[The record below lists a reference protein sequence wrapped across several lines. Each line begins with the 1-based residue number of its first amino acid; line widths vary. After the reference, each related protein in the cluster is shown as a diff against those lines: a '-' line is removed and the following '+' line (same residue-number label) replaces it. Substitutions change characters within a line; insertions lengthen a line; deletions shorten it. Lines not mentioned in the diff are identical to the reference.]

1 MVSFQEKKIKNF
13 FYQNTIYYTTT
24 INFFY
29 HFLKIIL
36 LLKNSSIYLDFVRYW
51 KIIITNFYT
60 SSDSVLN
67 TNEISILS
75 AIITFA
81 SSHCDT
87 CVFHT
92 VQFGCPFR
100 FFLYIYIY
108 HRAGNCNRARGQ
120 SISRNNSIKNPC
132 RRSGT
137 GETRSFS
144 ALSSLQPH
152 QCPKAAKNS
161 LLQRLSGITGV

>member
-13 FYQNTIYYTTT
+13 FYQNTSVKSFSENYSTFKK
-24 INFFY
+24 FFNISTS
-29 HFLKIIL
+29 FDIGK
-36 LLKNSSIYLDFVRYW
+36 SSA
-51 KIIITNFYT
+51 ITNFYT

-108 HRAGNCNRARGQ
+108 HWAGNCNRARGQ

-161 LLQRLSGITGV
+161 LLQRSSGITGV

>member
-13 FYQNTIYYTTT
+13 FYQNTSVKSFSENYSTFKK
-24 INFFY
+24 FFNISTS
-29 HFLKIIL
+29 FDIGK
-36 LLKNSSIYLDFVRYW
+36 SSA
-51 KIIITNFYT
+51 ITNFYT

-100 FFLYIYIY
+100 SIFSLYIYIY
-108 HRAGNCNRARGQ
+108 IIELVIVTEPEGSPLAV
-120 SISRNNSIKNPC
+120 IIP
-132 RRSGT
+132 
-137 GETRSFS
+137 
-144 ALSSLQPH
+144 
-152 QCPKAAKNS
+152 
-161 LLQRLSGITGV
+161 

>member
-1 MVSFQEKKIKNF
+1 MVSFQEKKMKNF
-13 FYQNTIYYTTT
+13 FYQNTSVKSFSENYSTFKK
-24 INFFY
+24 FFNISTS
-29 HFLKIIL
+29 FDIGK
-36 LLKNSSIYLDFVRYW
+36 SST
-51 KIIITNFYT
+51 ITNFYT

-108 HRAGNCNRARGQ
+108 HWAGNCNRARGQ

-161 LLQRLSGITGV
+161 LLQRSSGITGV

>member
-1 MVSFQEKKIKNF
+1 MVSFQKKKIKNF
-13 FYQNTIYYTTT
+13 SYQNTSVKSFSENYSTFKK
-24 INFFY
+24 FFNISTS
-29 HFLKIIL
+29 FDIGK
-36 LLKNSSIYLDFVRYW
+36 SSA
-51 KIIITNFYT
+51 ITNFYT

-144 ALSSLQPH
+144 ALWSLQPH

-161 LLQRLSGITGV
+161 LLQRSSGITGV